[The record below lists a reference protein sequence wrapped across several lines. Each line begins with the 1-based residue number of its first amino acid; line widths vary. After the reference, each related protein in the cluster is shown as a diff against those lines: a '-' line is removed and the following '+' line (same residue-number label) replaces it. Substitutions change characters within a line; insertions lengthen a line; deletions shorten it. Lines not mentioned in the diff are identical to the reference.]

1 MIATITVIAEIAEKK
16 KFRDHM
22 ETTLQRSQ
30 RQRSL
35 RDKTIYISAIVVAA
49 IAGEEFPKIAA
60 IAEVF
65 FFLSDRSDHSDR
77 SHHMAYFKRKDCLQR
92 NLYLNCVSL

>member
-35 RDKTIYISAIVVAA
+35 RDKTFYISAIVVAA

-65 FFLSDRSDHSDR
+65 FFSAIAAITAIVAIIWHILNVRI
-77 SHHMAYFKRKDCLQR
+77 AY
-92 NLYLNCVSL
+92 SETSI